1 MSKPVT
7 MEEEREEDESKREN
21 FKSPDKLD
29 EELYKK
35 ETQENILI
43 IRKKEKGKIVEVN
56 ATNLQKN
63 IEFLKSRLKK
73 GSKIFAVVKSAAY
86 GHGITN
92 VVSAIEKF
100 TDGWC
105 VVLVEEAEKIRKISQ
120 KKILV
125 MKGTFS
131 DEEDEF
137 AQINNLWI
145 VVRDFYDLTIKI
157 KKRIKNL
164 FIKLDT
170 GMGRLGI
177 LKEELPKAIEL
188 IKSEKA
194 ENLIIGAISHFAY
207 SNLEDKNFILEQIKS
222 FSEMT
227 SFIEKSL
234 GKKLIKTLSNSAATI
249 ELTDAHFDFTRPGIA
264 LYGISPFGKNKKF
277 ELVPALSVKTN
288 VIATKKIPK
297 GWSVGYSRK
306 FIAEKESKIAI
317 LNIGYSDGLPRAWW
331 ENGIVYAKGKKLKI
345 AGAISMDMTAILC
358 ENVELYPGDEV
369 IILGQQEGI
378 TAYDIAE
385 KTGKITYEILCSI
398 GLKNS

>member
-1 MSKPVT
+1 MSKLAT
-7 MEEEREEDESKREN
+7 MEEEREEDELTGKN

-29 EELYKK
+29 KEPTK
-35 ETQENILI
+35 ETRKDILI
-43 IRKKEKGKIVEVN
+43 VRKKEKGKIVEVN
-56 ATNLQKN
+56 TTNLQKN
-63 IEFLKSRLKK
+63 LEFLKSRIRK
-73 GSKIFAVVKSAAY
+73 GSKIFPVVKSAAY

-92 VVSAIEKF
+92 VVSAIENLA
-100 TDGWC
+100 DGWC
-105 VVLVEEAEKIRKISQ
+105 VALVEEAEKVRKISQ
-120 KKILV
+120 KNILV

-137 AQINNLWI
+137 CQKNNIWI
-145 VVRDFYDLTIKI
+145 VVRDFHDLKTKI
-157 KKRIKNL
+157 KKGIKNL

-177 LKEELPKAIEL
+177 LKEELPKALEL

-207 SNLEDKNFILEQIKS
+207 SDLEDEKFVSEQIKS

-249 ELTDAHFDFTRPGIA
+249 ELDDAHFDFTRPGIA

-277 ELVPALSVKTN
+277 ELEPVLSVKTK
-288 VIATKKIPK
+288 VISTKKIPK

-331 ENGIVYAKGKKLKI
+331 ENGVVYAKGKKLKI
-345 AGAISMDMTAILC
+345 VGVISMDMTAVLC

-369 IILGQQEGI
+369 IILGIEDGI
-378 TAYDIAE
+378 TVYDMAE

>member
-1 MSKPVT
+1 MSKPAT
-7 MEEEREEDESKREN
+7 MEEEREEDELTENN
-21 FKSPDKLD
+21 FKSQDK
-29 EELYKK
+29 EPPKK
-35 ETQENILI
+35 ENQEDIV

-56 ATNLQKN
+56 TTNLQKN
-63 IEFLKSRLKK
+63 IKFLKSRLKK
-73 GSKIFAVVKSAAY
+73 GSKIFAVAKSAAY
-86 GHGITN
+86 GHGIIN
-92 VVSAIEKF
+92 VANAIEKF

-105 VVLVEEAEKIRKISQ
+105 VALVEEAEKIRKIST
-120 KKILV
+120 KNILV

-157 KKRIKNL
+157 KKGIKNL

-188 IKSEKA
+188 IKSERA
-194 ENLIIGAISHFAY
+194 ENLIIGTISHFAY
-207 SNLEDKNFILEQIKS
+207 SNLEDKKFILEQIKS
-222 FSEMT
+222 FSEMN

-234 GKKLIKTLSNSAATI
+234 GKKLIKTLSNSAATL
-249 ELTDAHFDFTRPGIA
+249 ELADAHFDFTRPGIA

-277 ELVPALSVKTN
+277 ELAPALSVKTN

-297 GWSVGYSRK
+297 GYSVGYSRK

-317 LNIGYSDGLPRAWW
+317 LNIGYADGLPREWW

-345 AGAISMDMTAILC
+345 AGVISMDMTAVLC

-369 IILGQQEGI
+369 IILGQEEGI

>member
-1 MSKPVT
+1 MSKLAT
-7 MEEEREEDESKREN
+7 MEEEREEDELTGKN

-29 EELYKK
+29 KEPNK
-35 ETQENILI
+35 ETRKDILI
-43 IRKKEKGKIVEVN
+43 VRKKEKGKIVEVN
-56 ATNLQKN
+56 TTNLQKN
-63 IEFLKSRLKK
+63 LEFLKSRIRK
-73 GSKIFAVVKSAAY
+73 GSKIFPVVKSAAY

-92 VVSAIEKF
+92 VVSAIENLA
-100 TDGWC
+100 DGWC
-105 VVLVEEAEKIRKISQ
+105 VALVEEAEKVRKISQ
-120 KKILV
+120 KNILV

-131 DEEDEF
+131 DEEDQF
-137 AQINNLWI
+137 CQKNNIWI
-145 VVRDFYDLTIKI
+145 VVRDFYDLTTKI
-157 KKRIKNL
+157 KKGIKNL

-177 LKEELPKAIEL
+177 LKEELPKALEL

-207 SNLEDKNFILEQIKS
+207 SDLEDERFISEQIKS

-249 ELTDAHFDFTRPGIA
+249 ELADAHFDFTRPGIA

-277 ELVPALSVKTN
+277 ELEPVLSVKTK
-288 VIATKKIPK
+288 VISTKKIPK

-331 ENGIVYAKGKKLKI
+331 ENGVVYAKGKKLKI
-345 AGAISMDMTAILC
+345 VGVISMDMTAVLC

-369 IILGQQEGI
+369 IILGIEDGI
-378 TAYDIAE
+378 TVYDIAE